1 MFGGLGGALKSLS
14 GKAEEMIEK
23 TKTSVGEMAAEK
35 KAAAAAM
42 LEAQAKKTGDVLW
55 QSKSNLE
62 STAVDTVTEGK
73 QAAIDGF
80 DKEIEKVEKAV
91 EEGVTETKEE
101 TKPVEN
107 TPSEPEPSP
116 SPSMIDPTKLL
127 GSLDI
132 SGGIGTVE
140 KEVEK
145 TIDNAIHEVNTVV
158 DTKMKE
164 ADELIDHKREE
175 VVKTVQEEVS
185 KATGSSAEGFGA
197 VLGKAKGLLNF

>member
-1 MFGGLGGALKSLS
+1 
-14 GKAEEMIEK
+14 MIEK

-62 STAVDTVTEGK
+62 STAIDAAVEGK

-80 DKEIEKVEKAV
+80 DKEIEKVEKVV
-91 EEGVTETKEE
+91 EEGVHENKEE

-107 TPSEPEPSP
+107 TPSEPSP
-116 SPSMIDPTKLL
+116 SEPAPSSMLDPTKLL

-145 TIDNAIHEVNTVV
+145 TIDNAIKEVNTAV

-175 VVKTVQEEVS
+175 VVKSVQEEVS